1 MVEDK
6 REIKQTCI
14 SSTTLLIYRLE
25 FLSIIDH
32 QKRIPFI
39 IKNGIPLEFV
49 TRHMQLMKNAAC
61 YKKYMRWK
69 TCKLKAV
76 LGKILTSSGQYF
88 AYILIYFR

>member
-14 SSTTLLIYRLE
+14 NSTTLLIYRLE
-25 FLSIIDH
+25 FLSIIEFSL
-32 QKRIPFI
+32 KYTFI

-61 YKKYMRWK
+61 YKKYM
-69 TCKLKAV
+69 
-76 LGKILTSSGQYF
+76 
-88 AYILIYFR
+88 